1 MCVMRTAVC
10 LTEAQASPDVLKA
23 LAKELNELK
32 TRFLQ
37 DLKKDVLHRVSVFP
51 EEELLMDVTAG
62 FERRTRDCVQTRV
75 NIAET
80 PDHVTN
86 AFSF

>member
-1 MCVMRTAVC
+1 MYSYVVFLPSDVVCDGVTAVC
-10 LTEAQASPDVLKA
+10 LTESQASPDTLKA

-32 TRFLQ
+32 TRFLL

-51 EEELLMDVTAG
+51 EEELPDVAAE

-75 NIAET
+75 K
-80 PDHVTN
+80 HH
-86 AFSF
+86 